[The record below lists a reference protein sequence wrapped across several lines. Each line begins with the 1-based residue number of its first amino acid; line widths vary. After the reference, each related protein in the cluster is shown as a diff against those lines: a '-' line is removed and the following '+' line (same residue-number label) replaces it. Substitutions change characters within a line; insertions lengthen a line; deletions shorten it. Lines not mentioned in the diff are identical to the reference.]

1 MQLVDTHT
9 HLDDSRFDADRE
21 SVIARARECGISHLV
36 VPAVTTGSWERI
48 ATLCREYP
56 ELRPAYGLHP
66 MFMAGHR
73 EGDITELAG
82 WLEREPAV
90 AVGECGLDFYI
101 PDPDRD
107 AQQALFEAQLELAD
121 RFRLPVIVHARKSV
135 EQVLNTLRRFP
146 RVEGVLHSFSGSRQ
160 QAERLI
166 DLGFRFGFGGPVT
179 YSNAHRLQAL
189 VKWMPLEVMLLE
201 TDSPDQPDA
210 THQRQRNEPAYLPL
224 IVQAICRLKDITPE
238 LLAARTSAN
247 ARRLFGLETT

>member
-9 HLDDSRFDADRE
+9 HLDDPRFDNDRE
-21 SVIARARECGISHLV
+21 AVIARALQCGISHLV
-36 VPAVTTGSWERI
+36 VPAVVADGWDRI
-48 ATLCREYP
+48 GQLCRRHR

-66 MFMAGHR
+66 MFMAAHV
-73 EGDITELAG
+73 EEDIEALAG
-82 WLEREPAV
+82 WLERETAV
-90 AVGECGLDFYI
+90 AVGECGLDFFI
-101 PDPDRD
+101 PDPDRE

-121 RFRLPVIVHARKSV
+121 RFRLPVIIHARKSV

-146 RVEGVLHSFSGSRQ
+146 RIEGVLHSFSGSRQ

-166 DLGFRFGFGGPVT
+166 DMGFRFGFGGPVT
-179 YSNAHRLQAL
+179 YSNARRLQAL

-224 IVQAICRLKDITPE
+224 IVDAICQLKGISPQE
-238 LLAARTSAN
+238 LAARTSAN
-247 ARRLFGLETT
+247 ARSLFGLEPT